1 MLELLIVVLL
11 LYISYKLSKQE
22 VMIQAQNEL
31 INSLRKMQDDCDH
44 RVDRVEKDIEVRRNT
59 DRELL

>member
-22 VMIQAQNEL
+22 VMIQTQNEL